1 MSTSYDSAV
10 ETLQQMSTAPDQKMG
25 EPLIQMRAI
34 AKAFGAVR
42 ALQGA
47 SLTLGRGEV
56 LGLVGDNAAGKS
68 TLMKVLTGVHQPDEG
83 EIIFDGRPV
92 AFSLPRDSRAL
103 GIEMIYQNLALAQ
116 NLDVVA
122 NVFLGREHTRAVIP
136 GVVSR
141 LDETRMERET
151 RTLLDR
157 LRINISSLRM
167 NVERMSGGQ
176 QQAVAIARAVAFQA
190 RVVIMDEPTA
200 SLAVKEVGKVLDLI
214 GHLRTEGVA
223 VILISHR
230 LQDVF
235 SVADRIMVLR
245 RGRCVAERHA
255 GATTM
260 DEIVKYIVGGD
271 ASEFSAIAAGA

>member
-1 MSTSYDSAV
+1 MIRIS
-10 ETLQQMSTAPDQKMG
+10 PDYRR
-25 EPLIQMRAI
+25 EPPLVRMRRI
-34 AKAFGAVR
+34 EKNFGAVR
-42 ALQGA
+42 AL
-47 SLTLGRGEV
+47 RGTDLDLWPSEV

-68 TLMKVLTGVHQPDEG
+68 TLMKILTGVHRPDSGEVFFEG
-83 EIIFDGRPV
+83 KAVSFNSPQ
-92 AFSLPRDSRAL
+92 DSRAL

-122 NVFLGREHTRAVIP
+122 NVFLGRERMRTVIP
-136 GVVSR
+136 GLISW
-141 LDETRMERET
+141 LDEARMEQDT
-151 RTLLDR
+151 HNLLER
-157 LRINISSLRM
+157 LRINIASVRT

-214 GHLRTEGVA
+214 RQLRESGVS

-235 SVADRIMVLR
+235 TVCDRVMVLR
-245 RGRCVAERHA
+245 NGERVAERTIA
-255 GATTM
+255 DITM
-260 DEIVKYIVGGD
+260 DEAVKYIVGAEAGNL
-271 ASEFSAIAAGA
+271 SAIASGV

>member
-1 MSTSYDSAV
+1 MSTNCASGSDDMAGIG
-10 ETLQQMSTAPDQKMG
+10 PDRAQ
-25 EPLIQMRAI
+25 PLVRMRGI
-34 AKAFGAVR
+34 VKSFGAVK
-42 ALQGA
+42 ALRGA
-47 SLTLGRGEV
+47 NLDLGHREV

-68 TLMKVLTGVHQPDEG
+68 TLMKVLTGVHRPDEG
-83 EIIFDGRPV
+83 EIFFDGRQVHFHSPQ
-92 AFSLPRDSRAL
+92 DSRAL

-122 NVFLGREHTRAVIP
+122 NVFLGREYNRQIVP
-136 GVVSR
+136 GLISW
-141 LDETRMERET
+141 LDETKMERET
-151 RTLLDR
+151 RSLLDR
-157 LRINISSLRM
+157 LRINIASVRT

-214 GHLRTEGVA
+214 RQLRDSGVS

-235 SVADRIMVLR
+235 NVCDRVMVLR
-245 RGRCVAERHA
+245 SGERISERVIKE
-255 GATTM
+255 TTM
-260 DEIVKYIVGGD
+260 DETVKYIVGAEAGD
-271 ASEFSAIAAGA
+271 LSAIASGR

>member
-1 MSTSYDSAV
+1 MGEQAES
-10 ETLQQMSTAPDQKMG
+10 KG
-25 EPLIQMRAI
+25 EPLIRMRGI
-34 AKAFGAVR
+34 AKAFGAVQ
-42 ALQGA
+42 ALRGA
-47 SLTLGRGEV
+47 DLSLWPGEV

-68 TLMKVLTGVHQPDEG
+68 TLMKVLTGVHRPDGG
-83 EIIFDGRPV
+83 EILFEGWPV
-92 AFSLPRDSRAL
+92 AFHSPRDSRAL

-122 NVFLGREHTRAVIP
+122 NVFLGREYTRTVVP
-136 GVVSR
+136 GLVQR
-141 LDETRMERET
+141 LDEPRMETET
-151 RTLLDR
+151 RQLLER
-157 LRINISSLRM
+157 LRINIASVRT

-214 GHLRTEGVA
+214 AQLRARGVS

-235 SVADRIMVLR
+235 TVADRIMVLR
-245 RGRCVAERHA
+245 SGQCVAERMIHDA
-255 GATTM
+255 TM
-260 DEIVKYIVGGD
+260 DEVVKYIVGAEAGD
-271 ASEFSAIAAGA
+271 LSHIASGR

>member
-1 MSTSYDSAV
+1 MPVTGTMSEQTV
-10 ETLQQMSTAPDQKMG
+10 ST
-25 EPLIQMRAI
+25 PLIEMRGI
-34 AKAFGAVR
+34 EKAFGAVR
-42 ALQGA
+42 ALQSA
-47 SLTLGRGEV
+47 SLMIAPGEV

-68 TLMKVLTGVHQPDEG
+68 TFMKVLTGVHQPDAG
-83 EIIFDGRPV
+83 EIVFEGRPV
-92 AFSLPRDSRAL
+92 TFRSPGDSRAL

-136 GVVSR
+136 GVVNR
-141 LDETRMERET
+141 LDEPRMERET
-151 RTLLDR
+151 RKLLDR
-157 LRINISSLRM
+157 LRINISSVRM

-214 GHLRTEGVA
+214 CQLRAEGVA

-235 SVADRIMVLR
+235 TVADRIMVLR
-245 RGRCVAERHA
+245 SGRCVAERKIA
-255 GATTM
+255 ATTM

-271 ASEFSAIAAGA
+271 ASEFSAIAAGR

>member
-1 MSTSYDSAV
+1 MGEQAES
-10 ETLQQMSTAPDQKMG
+10 KG
-25 EPLIQMRAI
+25 EPLIQMCGI
-34 AKAFGAVR
+34 AKAFGAVQ
-42 ALQGA
+42 ALRGA
-47 SLTLGRGEV
+47 DLSLWPGEV

-68 TLMKVLTGVHQPDEG
+68 TLMKVLTGVHRPDGG
-83 EIIFDGRPV
+83 EILFEGRSV
-92 AFSLPRDSRAL
+92 AFHSPRDSRAL

-122 NVFLGREHTRAVIP
+122 NVFLGREYTRTVVP
-136 GVVSR
+136 GLVQR
-141 LDETRMERET
+141 LDEPRMQTET
-151 RTLLDR
+151 RQLLER
-157 LRINISSLRM
+157 LRINITSVRT

-214 GHLRTEGVA
+214 AQLRARGVS

-235 SVADRIMVLR
+235 TVADRIMVLR
-245 RGRCVAERHA
+245 SGQCVAERMIHDA
-255 GATTM
+255 TM
-260 DEIVKYIVGGD
+260 DEVVKYIVGAEAGD
-271 ASEFSAIAAGA
+271 LSQIASGR

>member
-1 MSTSYDSAV
+1 MGEQAES
-10 ETLQQMSTAPDQKMG
+10 KG
-25 EPLIQMRAI
+25 EPLIQMCGI
-34 AKAFGAVR
+34 AKAFGAVQ
-42 ALQGA
+42 ALRGA
-47 SLTLGRGEV
+47 DLSLWPGEV

-68 TLMKVLTGVHQPDEG
+68 TLMKVLTGVHRPDGG
-83 EIIFDGRPV
+83 EILFEGRPV
-92 AFSLPRDSRAL
+92 AFHSPRDSRAL

-122 NVFLGREHTRAVIP
+122 NVFLGREYTRTVVP
-136 GVVSR
+136 GLVQR
-141 LDETRMERET
+141 LDEPRMETET
-151 RTLLDR
+151 WQLLER
-157 LRINISSLRM
+157 LRINIASVRT

-214 GHLRTEGVA
+214 AQLRARGVS

-235 SVADRIMVLR
+235 TVADRIMVLR
-245 RGRCVAERHA
+245 SGQCVAERMIHDA
-255 GATTM
+255 TM
-260 DEIVKYIVGGD
+260 DEVVKYIVGAEAGD
-271 ASEFSAIAAGA
+271 LSQIASGR